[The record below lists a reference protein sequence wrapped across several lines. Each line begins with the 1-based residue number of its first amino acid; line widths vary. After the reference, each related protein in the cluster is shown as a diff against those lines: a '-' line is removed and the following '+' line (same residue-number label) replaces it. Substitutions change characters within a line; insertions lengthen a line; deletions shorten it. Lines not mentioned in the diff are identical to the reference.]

1 MIGLHLTL
9 RLLSTRSTLSI
20 ALLLLYK
27 SLHCLQLMILSILL
41 LTNTYI
47 PTYYYYYYY
56 HYYYYYQL
64 YTSLYCLSLP
74 GPYYTSLVS
83 FALLQP
89 WPLRP
94 QPFPQRTT

>member
-47 PTYYYYYYY
+47 PTYHY
-56 HYYYYYQL
+56 YYYYYQL

-89 WPLRP
+89 
-94 QPFPQRTT
+94 

>member
-47 PTYYYYYYY
+47 HY

-83 FALLQP
+83 LALLQP
-89 WPLRP
+89 
-94 QPFPQRTT
+94 